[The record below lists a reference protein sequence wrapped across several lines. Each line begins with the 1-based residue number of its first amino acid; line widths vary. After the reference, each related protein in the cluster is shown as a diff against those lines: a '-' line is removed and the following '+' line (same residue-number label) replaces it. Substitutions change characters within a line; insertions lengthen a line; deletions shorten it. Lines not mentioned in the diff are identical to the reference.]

1 MAEISTISAEMRER
15 AGKGA
20 ARATRRSGRV
30 PAVIYGD
37 KKDPVMISVDPIQLT
52 KYVKRGGFFSHV
64 YDVEVGSEKHMVI
77 PRDVQL
83 HPVSD
88 KVIHVDFLRVN
99 KDSRLAVEV
108 PIHFINDEESPGIKQ
123 GGVLNI
129 VRHELELMVSPL
141 AMPEFI
147 EIDLTG
153 REIGDSIHISEVVLP
168 EGTRPVITDRD
179 FTVATI
185 AAPTVAPV
193 EDEVEEGE
201 EGEEGVEAA
210 EGEEGGEGAEE
221 KSEE

>member
-1 MAEISTISAEMRER
+1 MAEISTIHAEARER

-37 KKDPVMISVDPIQLT
+37 KKDPVTISIDPNELN
-52 KYVKRGGFFSHV
+52 KYVKRGGFFSHA
-64 YDVEVGSEKHMVI
+64 YSIELGSEKYTVI

-83 HPVSD
+83 HPVTD
-88 KVIHVDFLRVN
+88 RPIHLDFLRVS
-99 KDSRLAVEV
+99 KDSRVAVEV
-108 PIHFINDEESPGIKQ
+108 PIHFINQEESPGIKL

-153 REIGDSIHISEVVLP
+153 KEIGDSIHISQVNLP
-168 EGTRPVITDRD
+168 EGTRPTITDRD
-179 FTVATI
+179 FTIATV
-185 AAPTVAPV
+185 AAPTVAVV
-193 EDEVEEGE
+193 EEETTEGEGEEGAEGE
-201 EGEEGVEAA
+201 EGEAKK
-210 EGEEGGEGAEE
+210 EE
-221 KSEE
+221 KKED